1 MRDSFEP
8 LQACSLHFRLFLANR
23 FPDFSWQYPSVSMLR
38 QRLWIPYEGTAR
50 EDTATPLRWP
60 VWFRCRNM
68 AHFPPTVPVGINI
81 TEGVRGRFNLIPED
95 DEDLPLGR
103 LFSCKVHI
111 WVESISQVLLV
122 MVADV
127 DASAHWSTGSHDEA
141 DPAPERR

>member
-1 MRDSFEP
+1 
-8 LQACSLHFRLFLANR
+8 
-23 FPDFSWQYPSVSMLR
+23 
-38 QRLWIPYEGTAR
+38 
-50 EDTATPLRWP
+50 
-60 VWFRCRNM
+60 M
-68 AHFPPTVPVGINI
+68 AHFPPTVPLGINI
-81 TEGVRGRFNLIPED
+81 TEGVRGRFDLIRED

-127 DASAHWSTGSHDEA
+127 DASARWSTGSHDEA